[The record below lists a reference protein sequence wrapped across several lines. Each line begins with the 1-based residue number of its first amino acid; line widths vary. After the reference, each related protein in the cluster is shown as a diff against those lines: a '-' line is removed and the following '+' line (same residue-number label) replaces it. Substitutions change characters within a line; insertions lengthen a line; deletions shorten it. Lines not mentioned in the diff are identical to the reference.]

1 MIRELNAAGFAVQLK
16 HDSEETGNAHGFVSI
31 ADEEGTEFARQ
42 DEVQHNKHYGKRLA
56 NLGAMAAAALAAM
69 AAKAE
74 AAGGGGGA
82 AAAEKPTI
90 FAASVDLET
99 AAGEPASPAITASA

>member
-1 MIRELNAAGFAVQLK
+1 
-16 HDSEETGNAHGFVSI
+16 
-31 ADEEGTEFARQ
+31 
-42 DEVQHNKHYGKRLA
+42 
-56 NLGAMAAAALAAM
+56 MAAAALAAM

-99 AAGEPASPAITASA
+99 AAGGPASPAITASA

>member
-56 NLGAMAAAALAAM
+56 NLGAMAAAALAATEASL
-69 AAKAE
+69 AAISE
-74 AAGGGGGA
+74 PA
-82 AAAEKPTI
+82 AACALCLQARLPHRGGQRQY
-90 FAASVDLET
+90 DP
-99 AAGEPASPAITASA
+99 GY

>member
-1 MIRELNAAGFAVQLK
+1 
-16 HDSEETGNAHGFVSI
+16 
-31 ADEEGTEFARQ
+31 
-42 DEVQHNKHYGKRLA
+42 VQHNKHYGKRLA

-82 AAAEKPTI
+82 AATEKPTI
-90 FAASVDLET
+90 FASSFVVET
-99 AAGEPASPAITASA
+99 AAGEPVSPAITASA